1 MKISSIHIH
10 SFAGV
15 RQVDLSFDE
24 HITVIEGNNEAGK
37 SSITAFIRFML
48 YGFQSKDERER
59 YIHWGEQTAE
69 GSMDIQFEGSLYRI
83 HRVAQR
89 STPREQVEIV
99 DLSANT
105 TLPSTKSPA
114 EQFLGVPVQ
123 VYDNTAYIS
132 QLEGSRVGGKDI
144 SAAIEN
150 LMFSA
155 DENVSTAKA
164 LKRLDEARIEL
175 LYKNRKGGKLYDLEQ
190 KRIAI
195 RAQIDAARRT
205 QDAAFRTEGELATA
219 RAAYEEAKA
228 NLDRAK
234 SRQETHAKL
243 WTEQRYRRFGAL
255 IRQKRE
261 AERVVEDLTARYTF
275 DGQVVTR
282 EEVTKLYT
290 LQADLV
296 AKDEQ
301 IAALEDEMATIT
313 EQEQRE
319 RVSPAE
325 AESAAQAEAAQILD
339 GYRASIAEK
348 KKNIPRAIGAASV
361 AVLLCVLAIL
371 FRTTAGLC
379 LGFALAGSVSLL
391 LAAICGAKAYG
402 AEVYRTQVLRQYRAT
417 DEKTLDRVLDSVRG
431 QAKVRSNRLARYK
444 ELDERRRSLIGR
456 KELGGQQVEA
466 FCMRFRTRDLAQ
478 TIACAERAANDL
490 EAARANAERVRLA
503 YEAFYEAN
511 RDLDILKAQE
521 APHHVGEEAQLP
533 PAEEFEQAVA
543 RARAEMERTR
553 DVMHELE
560 KQVTTLQAGAQS
572 LTELEESLVPLAQ
585 EEARCRRHY
594 NALCLA
600 HETLEQAASSLR
612 NSLAPALSQTA
623 SHYMGIATEGKYTTI
638 GVGDHLAL
646 EYRASEP
653 GATNHSTGYLSAGTQ
668 DLAYISLRLALIRH
682 LYAVA
687 PTVVFDETFAR
698 LDEHRMRAM
707 MRILSQCAM
716 DGMQVILLTS
726 QAREARILSQ
736 ITGFAYVQI

>member
-1 MKISSIHIH
+1 MKISSIYIK

-15 RQVDLSFDE
+15 REINLAFDE

-48 YGFQSKDERER
+48 YGFQGKDERER

-89 STPREQVEIV
+89 NSPREQVEIV

-105 TLPSTKSPA
+105 TMPTTKSPA

-123 VYDNTAYIS
+123 VYDNTAHIS

-155 DENVSTAKA
+155 DENVSTTKA

-175 LYKNRKGGKLYDLEQ
+175 LYKNRKGGKLYELEQ

-195 RAQIDAARRT
+195 RAQIETARGK
-205 QDAAFRTEGELATA
+205 QDAAFRAEGDLANA
-219 RAAYEEAKA
+219 RAAFEEAKA
-228 NLDRAK
+228 VLARAEA
-234 SRQETHAKL
+234 RRDTHAKL
-243 WTEQRYRRFGAL
+243 YEEQRYRKFGAL
-255 IRQKRE
+255 IREKRE
-261 AERVVEDLTARYTF
+261 TERVMADLTARYTY

-282 EEVTKLYT
+282 EELQKLHN
-290 LQADLV
+290 LQGDLASKV
-296 AKDEQ
+296 DQ
-301 IAALEDEMATIT
+301 IASLEEEMAVIT
-313 EQEQRE
+313 AEEQKE

-325 AESAAQAEAAQILD
+325 AESAAQAEAAQILT
-339 GYRASIAEK
+339 GYRESVAEK
-348 KKNIPRAIGAASV
+348 KKNLPRAIGAALV
-361 AVLLCVLAIL
+361 AVLLAVFVIL
-371 FRTTAGLC
+371 FRETAGLS
-379 LGFALAGSVSLL
+379 LAFALAAAVSLL
-391 LAAICGAKAYG
+391 LASVCGAKAYG
-402 AEVYRTQVLRQYRAT
+402 ADVYGKQVLRQYHAT
-417 DEKTLDRVLDSVRG
+417 DEKTLDRNLENVRG
-431 QAKVRSNRLARYK
+431 QAKVRQNRLARYK

-456 KELGGQQVEA
+456 KELGEKQAEA
-466 FCMRFRTRDLAQ
+466 FCLRYRTRDLAQ
-478 TIACAERAANDL
+478 TIACAERAVAEL
-490 EAARANAERVRLA
+490 EAARANAERVRIA
-503 YEAFYEAN
+503 YDAFYEAN
-511 RDLDILKAQE
+511 PDLDMQKAQD
-521 APHHVGEEAQLP
+521 APHHVGEEATLP
-533 PAEEFEQAVA
+533 PASEFAEAVDK
-543 RARAEMERTR
+543 ARAEVDRTR
-553 DVMHELE
+553 NAVHTLE
-560 KQVTTLQAGAQS
+560 NQVTTLQAGAQS
-572 LTELEESLVPLAQ
+572 LTELEESLVPLAA
-585 EEARCRRHY
+585 EEAKYKRHY

-600 HETLEQAASSLR
+600 HETLEQAASAMR

-623 SHYMGIATEGKYTTI
+623 SYYMGIATEGKYTTI

-646 EYRASEP
+646 EYRASDP

-698 LDEHRMRAM
+698 LDENRMRAM

-726 QAREARILSQ
+726 QQREAKILSQ